1 LGLYSYHTK
10 KDAKE
15 IGAMH
20 NRPTSHVYDD
30 ALKNNVHTNMHLHE
44 NGDIQT
50 TTNHESLDDRQK
62 QNMNEI
68 PDPKLDEHNQSQD
81 AN

>member
-1 LGLYSYHTK
+1 
-10 KDAKE
+10 
-15 IGAMH
+15 
-20 NRPTSHVYDD
+20 
-30 ALKNNVHTNMHLHE
+30 MHLQE

-50 TTNHESLDDRQK
+50 TTNHKSLDDRQK